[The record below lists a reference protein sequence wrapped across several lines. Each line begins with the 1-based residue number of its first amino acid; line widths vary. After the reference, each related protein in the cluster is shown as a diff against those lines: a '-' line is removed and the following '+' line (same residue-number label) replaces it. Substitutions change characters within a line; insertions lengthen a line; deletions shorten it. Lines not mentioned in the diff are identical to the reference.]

1 MPQEKRN
8 APHILAYIMNIDKDI
23 RNGEYPNTNTM
34 NKKHGWNISRS
45 TFGRYIDILRDTYN
59 APVEYDF
66 KKNGYYYTDPTYFM
80 RQVTLKEGEL
90 LTFSTILPLLE
101 QYKNTPLEESFRSI
115 MKKLSEMLPDNIS
128 VDSAFINNE
137 VRFISEPITKL
148 GEGVFEAALKATK
161 LKRTLRFEYKASGK
175 TKFDPR
181 EFDPYHLI
189 CQGGSW
195 YLLGHSHH
203 SDAIRIYAMAR
214 IQNAQ
219 VTQNFFAMPKDFD
232 IKKHIDPEMG
242 VWRTTAKK
250 VKVEIEFSPE
260 LKSYVTEREWR
271 KDQVMKTRRDGSVRL
286 SFKTNQMN
294 KLCSWIL
301 SFGGGAKVINPPE
314 LREQVKAAAKKIL
327 KANS

>member
-8 APHILAYIMNIDKDI
+8 APHILAYIMEIDKDI

-34 NKKHGWNISRS
+34 NQKHGWNISRS

-115 MKKLSEMLPDNIS
+115 MKKLSEMLPDSIS

-175 TKFDPR
+175 KDFETR

-219 VTQNFFAMPKDFD
+219 VTQKTFVMPKDFD
-232 IKKHIDPEMG
+232 IKKHIDPGWE
-242 VWRTTAKK
+242 
-250 VKVEIEFSPE
+250 
-260 LKSYVTEREWR
+260 
-271 KDQVMKTRRDGSVRL
+271 
-286 SFKTNQMN
+286 
-294 KLCSWIL
+294 
-301 SFGGGAKVINPPE
+301 FGGQA
-314 LREQVKAAAKKIL
+314 QKK
-327 KANS
+327 

>member
-1 MPQEKRN
+1 MPEQKRN
-8 APHILAYIMNIDKDI
+8 SPHILSYMTEIDKAI
-23 RNGEYPNTNTM
+23 RNGWYPNASKM
-34 NKKHGWNISRS
+34 NREKGWSISRS
-45 TFGRYIDILRDTYN
+45 TFIRYIDAMRDAYD
-59 APVEYDF
+59 APIEFDYT
-66 KKNGYYYTDPTYFM
+66 KNGYYYTDKSYCLK
-80 RQVTLKEGEL
+80 RVTLKEGEL
-90 LTFSTILPLLE
+90 LTLTTILPLLE
-101 QYKNTPLEESFRSI
+101 QYKNTPLESSFRGI
-115 MKKLSEMLPDNIS
+115 IKKLSEMLPDNIS

-137 VRFISEPITKL
+137 VRFISEPIARL
-148 GEGVFEAALKATK
+148 GDGVFEAALKATK
-161 LKRTLRFEYKASGK
+161 LKRTLRFEYKAAGK
-175 TKFDPR
+175 KDFEPR

-203 SDAIRIYAMAR
+203 SDEIRIYAMAR
-214 IQNAQ
+214 MQNAQ
-219 VTQNFFAMPKDFD
+219 VTQKTFVMPKDFD

-271 KDQVMKTRRDGSVRL
+271 KDQVMKTRRDGSVYL

-294 KLCSWIL
+294 KVCSWIL
-301 SFGGGAKVINPPE
+301 SFGGGAKILNPPE

-327 KANS
+327 KANG